1 MVLFCSILFGLFVLL
16 VLSASI
22 HFHDFGKFF
31 FKLILDVSFLF
42 HFYFSKSTN
51 SCKLK

>member
-22 HFHDFGKFF
+22 HFGKCFF
-31 FKLILDVSFLF
+31 QVDP
-42 HFYFSKSTN
+42 
-51 SCKLK
+51 